1 MSEPGSPEPAVPQGI
16 DLLEPFAQSRAL
28 TLGVELELQIVN
40 THDYDLTPGAADLL
54 RVMKR
59 ARLTADVKPE
69 ITSSMVEM
77 ATGICEN
84 HADALAQ
91 LSTIRDEMVAAARK
105 LNVGLSGGGT
115 HPFQHWSE
123 RKIFDTP
130 RFHQLSELYGYLSKQ
145 FTVFGQHVHIG
156 CSSPDEAL
164 WLLHALSGYIPH
176 FIALSAS
183 SPFVQGE
190 DTGFQSA
197 RLNSVFAFPLSG
209 RAPFTLTWK
218 GFGEF
223 FAKMTRTG
231 VVRSMKDFYW
241 DIRPK
246 PEFGTIE
253 VRVMDTPLTIGK
265 AAAIAGYIQ
274 AVCCWLLE
282 ERPFQPTEDDYLVYT
297 FNRFQACRFGFDG
310 TYVDPR
316 TAEHR
321 SLRDDILATVER
333 VSPHA
338 TALGCDA
345 ACRTLAE
352 DAAGRGND
360 ATWLREQFAAERNLP
375 EVVRR
380 QTLRWQE

>member
-1 MSEPGSPEPAVPQGI
+1 MPDPRQDAPEALG
-16 DLLEPFAQSRAL
+16 EFAESRPL

-40 THDYDLTPGAADLL
+40 THDYDLSPTAADLL

-59 ARLTADVKPE
+59 SQSDVKPE

-91 LSTIRDEMVAAARK
+91 LSAIRDELVAAARR

-130 RFHQLSELYGYLSKQ
+130 RFHQLSEIYGYLSKQ
-145 FTVFGQHVHIG
+145 FTVFGQHVHVG

-209 RAPFTLTWK
+209 RAPFVLTWQ
-218 GFGEF
+218 GFGEYF
-223 FAKMTRTG
+223 GKMTRTG

-253 VRVMDTPLTIGK
+253 VRVMDTPLTIAK
-265 AAAIAGYIQ
+265 AAALAGYIQ
-274 AVCCWLLE
+274 AVSRWLLL

-316 TAEHR
+316 SGEHR
-321 SLRDDILATVER
+321 SLREDILATLER
-333 VSPHA
+333 IRPHSS
-338 TALGCDA
+338 ALGCEDA
-345 ACRTLAE
+345 CKQLGE
-352 DAAGRGND
+352 DAASRGND
-360 ATWLREQFAAERNLP
+360 AGWIRQEYARERLLP

-380 QTLRWQE
+380 QTLRWRD